1 MYFPERKSFLPCT
14 ISWFISSCCAPQFKS
29 DADFAALMYSGRYT
43 VMLAIEA
50 DTEKAVGIL
59 VTETLPLKAVK
70 EVVNGYFLG

>member
-1 MYFPERKSFLPCT
+1 
-14 ISWFISSCCAPQFKS
+14 
-29 DADFAALMYSGRYT
+29 MYSGRYT